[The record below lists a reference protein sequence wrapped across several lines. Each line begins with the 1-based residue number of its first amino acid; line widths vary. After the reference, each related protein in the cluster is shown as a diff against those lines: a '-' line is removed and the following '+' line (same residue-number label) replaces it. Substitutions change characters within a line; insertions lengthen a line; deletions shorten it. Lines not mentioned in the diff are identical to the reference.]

1 MNDRNL
7 LRGLFLSAVALAF
20 GLPAFRN
27 YPIGHFSRAGPGLFP
42 LMVSGLLLLL
52 GLVSIIRSRFVERHA
67 IDFNWRNIAL
77 VIGSLCAFALVSEFV
92 NMILGIAAMVF
103 CASLAGK
110 TPYSIGRNLKIVIG
124 LVLVAFAFQKI
135 LGVNLPLY

>member
-20 GLPAFRN
+20 GLPAFR
-27 YPIGHFSRAGPGLFP
+27 YPIGDFSRAGPGLFP
-42 LMVSGLLLLL
+42 LMVSSLLLLI
-52 GLVSIIRSRFVERHA
+52 GVISIIRSRFVERHA
-67 IDFNWRNIAL
+67 IDFQWRNIAL

-92 NMILGIAAMVF
+92 NMIAGIFALVF
-103 CASLAGK
+103 CASFAGK
-110 TPYSIGRNLKIVIG
+110 TPYSVVRNLKIVAG
-124 LVLVAFAFQKI
+124 LVLVAFAFQKF